1 MLNVGVLQYGRGSRG
16 IVVVALVLALVLLL
30 VGGSLRWHGDIS
42 PCVGLELWVS
52 REGTEASDRCCRALT
67 V

>member
-30 VGGSLRWHGDIS
+30 VGGGAPLGWHLGILSLWGWNCGSHERGLKLQIGV
-42 PCVGLELWVS
+42 VGH
-52 REGTEASDRCCRALT
+52 
-67 V
+67 